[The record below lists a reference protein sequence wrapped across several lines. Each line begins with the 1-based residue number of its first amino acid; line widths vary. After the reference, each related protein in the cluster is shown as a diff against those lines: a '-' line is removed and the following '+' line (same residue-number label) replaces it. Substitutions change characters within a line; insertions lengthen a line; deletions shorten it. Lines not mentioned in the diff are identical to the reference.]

1 MTIAIPGYYSN
12 LVNEHTSPQ
21 NRSQIYKLLF
31 IKHNIIQICLYKLNS
46 FFLDTTLATKLVS
59 LWLNDTFNIYTG
71 HIRPFTPF
79 SEVQK
84 HVAHT

>member
-1 MTIAIPGYYSN
+1 M
-12 LVNEHTSPQ
+12 
-21 NRSQIYKLLF
+21 
-31 IKHNIIQICLYKLNS
+31 KHNIIQICLYELNS

-71 HIRPFTPF
+71 DIRPFTPF

-84 HVAHT
+84 HLAHTWIKNHTYKVVVNKLKINNFR